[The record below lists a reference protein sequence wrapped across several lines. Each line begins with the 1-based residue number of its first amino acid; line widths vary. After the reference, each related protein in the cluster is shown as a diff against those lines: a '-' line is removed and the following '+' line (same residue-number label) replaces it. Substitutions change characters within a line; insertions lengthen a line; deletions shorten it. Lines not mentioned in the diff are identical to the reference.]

1 MPSWKAAKCASSVGF
16 CGPSKKRCV
25 QSPEDPGSHR
35 SMGMGMDVNA
45 MSVACVIAVCFV
57 PIISPSGQRKL
68 QKLTSWA

>member
-1 MPSWKAAKCASSVGF
+1 
-16 CGPSKKRCV
+16 
-25 QSPEDPGSHR
+25 
-35 SMGMGMDVNA
+35 MGMDVNA